1 MTSLAPTLEAFFTE
15 RLVHQRHASSH
26 TVAAYRDSL
35 RLLLTFAHQQTGKK
49 PSQLDLADLGAPLI
63 GDFLE
68 HLESQR
74 HNSVRSRNARLAA
87 VHSLFHFAA

>member
-1 MTSLAPTLEAFFTE
+1 MSSLAPTLEAFFTE
-15 RLVHQRHASSH
+15 RLVHQRQASPH
-26 TVAAYRDSL
+26 TVAAYRDGL
-35 RLLLTFAHQQTGKK
+35 RLLLAFAHQQTGKA

-68 HLESQR
+68 HLERQR

-87 VHSLFHFAA
+87 VHSLFRFAA